1 MMRDEV
7 AVIIQLRNAKVTD
20 IWYFLH
26 SSPKLQ
32 LPLPTSWK
40 YNTVMPAEAEAAAS
54 DSVAVT

>member
-32 LPLPTSWK
+32 LPTSRK
-40 YNTVMPAEAEAAAS
+40 YNTVMPAEADAAAS